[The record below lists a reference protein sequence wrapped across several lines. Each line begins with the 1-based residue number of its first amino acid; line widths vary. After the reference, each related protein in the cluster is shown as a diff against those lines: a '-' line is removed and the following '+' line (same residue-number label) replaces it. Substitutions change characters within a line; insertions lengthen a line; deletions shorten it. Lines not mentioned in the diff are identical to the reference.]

1 MHNWHTARME
11 YNVHAAGRATGISPW
26 RIRTWERRYGV
37 PAPRRDAG
45 GRRTYTEADLVVL
58 RRMAALVDQGLS
70 ASHAADAIRNEEDGP
85 SDIVATPIDVRVGLL
100 LDAAASF
107 DEHECVAVLTSAV
120 ETGWGAALEAVVM
133 PSLREV
139 GLRWERGD
147 VSLAVEHFL
156 SQLLHRQL
164 LAAVAA
170 LPEPEPPAP
179 RVLIA
184 CAQDDFHD
192 MGAIALWL
200 LLRERGADVVCL
212 GADVP
217 ARALVTAAEDTHPQ
231 VVCITG
237 VAATSTPMLAEA
249 ARALVEARTDA
260 QVFVGGPAA
269 GGPASDIVPAPRLP
283 EALPAAAEMLLAA
296 AVNGH
301 R

>member
-1 MHNWHTARME
+1 ME

-45 GRRTYTEADLVVL
+45 GRRTYTEADLAVL
-58 RRMAALVDQGLS
+58 RRMASLVDQGLS
-70 ASHAADAIRNEEDGP
+70 ASHAAESIRNEEDMG
-85 SDIVATPIDVRVGLL
+85 SLVAPAAADVRVGLL
-100 LDAAASF
+100 LDAATMF
-107 DEHECVAVLTSAV
+107 DEHECVELLARAAAA
-120 ETGWGAALEAVVM
+120 GWGDALEAVVM

-139 GLRWERGD
+139 GLRWERGEL
-147 VSLAVEHFL
+147 SLAVEHFL

-164 LAAVAA
+164 LAAVAG
-170 LPEPEPPAP
+170 LPEPAPLAP
-179 RVLIA
+179 RILIA

-231 VVCITG
+231 VVCVTG

-249 ARALVEARTDA
+249 ARAMVEARNGA

-269 GGPASDIVPAPRLP
+269 SGPASDIVPAPRLP
-283 EALPAAAEMLLAA
+283 ESLPAAAEVLFAA
-296 AVNGH
+296 AASARG
-301 R
+301 